1 MVDLTQYYLTLLAL
15 GLTAM
20 LMIVQL
26 LIADVLAIV
35 KKHPPGFP
43 VENNHANLLFRA
55 NRTHLNINESI
66 AIFILSIAFA
76 IAMNANSNVVN
87 GAALSYFVA
96 RALYTLCY
104 YLNLKLMRSA
114 LFAISLVALIVI
126 NIAGFIAWF

>member
-1 MVDLTQYYLTLLAL
+1 
-15 GLTAM
+15 M

-43 VENNHANLLFRA
+43 VEHNHANLLFRA

-87 GAALSYFVA
+87 GAAFSYFVA

-104 YLNLKLMRSA
+104 YLNLKLLRSA

-126 NIAGFIAWF
+126 NIAGFVAWF

>member
-1 MVDLTQYYLTLLAL
+1 MVDLTQYHLTLLAL

-55 NRTHLNINESI
+55 NRTHLNSNESI

-76 IAMNANSNVVN
+76 IAMNANSNMVN

-96 RALYTLCY
+96 RALYAICY
-104 YLNLKLMRSA
+104 YLNLKLLRSA
-114 LFAISLVALIVI
+114 LFVISLVALIVI